1 MLWRHWCKVQVVSD
15 YLTDLE
21 NVLRTESGRRV
32 LWSILSQANVFS
44 LSYTGEVNSTMF
56 NEGKRNVG
64 NELMAHIQQVDVGL
78 FLLMQKENIERIKLL
93 NEKEKENAI
102 QE

>member
-78 FLLMQKENIERIKLL
+78 FLLMQKENIERMKLL
-93 NEKEKENAI
+93 NEKEKENA
-102 QE
+102 QD

>member
-78 FLLMQKENIERIKLL
+78 FLLMQKENIERMKLL